1 MLNKMP
7 KPLYQMLMGLLFLC
21 FIVAACKDKKK
32 EEKPA
37 DATEKVTAPPVTTP
51 TTDTLKVTDTTKGTV
66 PDH

>member
-7 KPLYQMLMGLLFLC
+7 KPLYQMLLGLLFLC

-37 DATEKVTAPPVTTP
+37 DATEKVTAPPP
-51 TTDTLKVTDTTKGTV
+51 TVTDTLKSGDTTKGTV

>member
-37 DATEKVTAPPVTTP
+37 DATEKVTAPTGAAS
-51 TTDTLKVTDTTKGTV
+51 DNLKPKDTTKETV

>member
-32 EEKPA
+32 EEKPV
-37 DATEKVTAPPVTTP
+37 DATEKVTAPAP
-51 TTDTLKVTDTTKGTV
+51 TGAASDTLKPKDTTKETV